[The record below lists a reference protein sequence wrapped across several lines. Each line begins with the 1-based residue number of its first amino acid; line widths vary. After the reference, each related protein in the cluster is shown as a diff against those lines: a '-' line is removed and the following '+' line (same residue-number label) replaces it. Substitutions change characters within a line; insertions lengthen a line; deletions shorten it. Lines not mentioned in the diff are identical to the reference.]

1 MTRQN
6 SVRCLLV
13 LSSLLL
19 NACASDKPIIP
30 EPLVKPRAELHP
42 EELEQTLIS
51 HNDGSS
57 GMTLSTS
64 IQATPKPPA
73 ADKLST
79 LKPIQPA
86 ETKAEEANIT
96 VAFDQMPLPN
106 FVQAVYGLILKKNYS
121 MDPLVAARKDLV
133 TLRAAQ
139 LQTPGQIEN
148 AARLLLK
155 TYGVAVTDLGA
166 GNYRITPD
174 NAQTGYAPEILR
186 GRALPEVPLAL
197 RPIYQLVE
205 LEAVR
210 SSEVVAWL
218 TKIFGTKV
226 SIIDDAAHNTLIL
239 SGQADDVTAV
249 LEAIHVLDQP
259 LMKGRHSQ
267 RINPV
272 FWSAEELGKKLSE
285 ILAAEGYNATN
296 SPSAQSPINLIP
308 IQGINALIVFAADP
322 GVMQHIIEWAKEF
335 DKPNTSRG
343 SGGGYFTYQARYTNA
358 ENLAHTMQSVLG
370 EAQAAPSVP
379 NYPAGTTV
387 IGTPAAAAQH
397 GRVIVN
403 AATNTLIFQGSSENH
418 TQLLNLLQELDKPAK
433 AALIEV
439 TVAEVTLDNTTQ
451 LGVEWAF
458 NASGAKG
465 ATIVGG
471 TRPGIPLGAAGV
483 TTGIGV
489 GTGGLTIARLNS
501 AGDLRMLLN
510 MLATSSKANVLSSPR
525 ILARNGETA
534 TIQVGSEI
542 PTINQQQT
550 NAATG
555 GTGVLQSVQY
565 RKTGVILN
573 VKPII
578 YAGDRIDLDVTQ
590 EVSDS
595 TRVGVAGSPIID
607 TRRVETHLSLKDGTP
622 VLLGGL
628 ISQNNS
634 RAETGVPL
642 LKDIPGVGQLFR
654 TNTDNNRKT
663 EMLVLITPYIVAD
676 DHDAQE
682 ITDAFRNR
690 LGEWAKAKTPTGLVI
705 KKAPAG
711 PPHEQPDTPA
721 SPETSG
727 TAVPPAP
734 APSTPAP

>member
-1 MTRQN
+1 MTQLN
-6 SVRCLLV
+6 SARCLLV
-13 LSSLLL
+13 LASLFL

-42 EELEQTLIS
+42 EELEQALVS
-51 HNDGSS
+51 HSDGVS
-57 GMTLSTS
+57 GMTLATT
-64 IQATPKPPA
+64 IQDTPKPPP

-79 LKPIQPA
+79 LKPADPA
-86 ETKAEEANIT
+86 TAEVIAEEANIT

-121 MDPLVAARKDLV
+121 MDPQVADRKDLV

-139 LQTPGQIEN
+139 LQTPRQIEN

-174 NAQTGYAPEILR
+174 NTQTGYAPEILR

-197 RPIYQLVE
+197 RPIHQLVE
-205 LEAVR
+205 LQAVR
-210 SSEVVAWL
+210 SNEIAGWL
-218 TKIFGTKV
+218 TKIFGSKV
-226 SIIDDAAHNTLIL
+226 SIIDDGVHNTLIL
-239 SGQADDVTAV
+239 SGQSDDVTAV
-249 LEAIHVLDQP
+249 LAALHVLDQP
-259 LMKGRHSQ
+259 LMKGRQSQ

-272 FWSAEELGKKLSE
+272 FWSAEDLGKKLVD
-285 ILAAEGYNATN
+285 ILSAEGYSVNTTA
-296 SPSAQSPINLIP
+296 SSAGMFPINLIT

-322 GVMQHIIEWAKEF
+322 AVMQHIIDWAKEF
-335 DKPNTSRG
+335 DKPNTSAGASG
-343 SGGGYFTYQARYTNA
+343 SYFTYQARYTNA
-358 ENLAHTMQSVLG
+358 EKLAQTMQSVFG
-370 EAQAAPSVP
+370 EAKVIVQGIGAPP
-379 NYPAGTTV
+379 PK
-387 IGTPAAAAQH
+387 TPS
-397 GRVIVN
+397 RVIVN
-403 AATNTLIFQGSSENH
+403 AATNTLIFQGSSDNP

-458 NASGAKG
+458 NASGANG
-465 ATIVGG
+465 SAYTGG
-471 TRPGIPLGAAGV
+471 TLGGIPLGAGLATAGM
-483 TTGIGV
+483 GIG
-489 GTGGLTIARLNS
+489 TSGLTIARLNS
-501 AGDLRMLLN
+501 AGDLRLLLN

-542 PTINQQQT
+542 PTINTQQT

-555 GTGVLQSVQY
+555 GSGVLQSVQY

-578 YAGDRIDLDVTQ
+578 YAGDRIDLDITQ

-595 TRVGVAGSPIID
+595 TRVGVAGSPVID
-607 TRRVETHLSLKDGTP
+607 TRKVETHLSLKDGTP

-634 RAETGVPL
+634 RAETGIPL
-642 LKDIPGVGQLFR
+642 LMDIPIIGQLFR

-682 ITDAFRNR
+682 ITDAFRNQ
-690 LGEWAKAKTPTGLVI
+690 LGEWAQAKTPPALPK
-705 KKAPAG
+705 KKAAASTPQG
-711 PPHEQPDTPA
+711 KPDTLA
-721 SPETSG
+721 APEKNDLLT
-727 TAVPPAP
+727 TPTPVP
-734 APSTPAP
+734 

>member
-1 MTRQN
+1 MTKQN
-6 SVRCLLV
+6 SARCLLV
-13 LSSLLL
+13 LASLLL

-42 EELEQTLIS
+42 EELEQTLVS
-51 HNDGSS
+51 HSDGSN

-64 IQATPKPPA
+64 IQDTPKLPPA
-73 ADKLST
+73 GKLDT
-79 LKPIQPA
+79 LKPA
-86 ETKAEEANIT
+86 EFATAEAKTEEANIT

-121 MDPLVAARKDLV
+121 MDPQVASRKDLV

-174 NAQTGYAPEILR
+174 NTQTGYMPEILR
-186 GRALPEVPLAL
+186 GRALPEVPLPL

-205 LEAVR
+205 LQAVR
-210 SSEVVAWL
+210 TGEVAIWL
-218 TKIFGTKV
+218 TKIFGSKV
-226 SIIDDAAHNTLIL
+226 NIIDDSAHNALIL
-239 SGQADDVTAV
+239 SGQSDDVAAV
-249 LEAIHVLDQP
+249 LGAIHVLDQP
-259 LMKGRHSQ
+259 LMKGRQSQ

-272 FWSAEELGKKLSE
+272 FWSADELSRKL
-285 ILAAEGYNATN
+285 IDVLTAEGYSATSS
-296 SPSAQSPINLIP
+296 SPSAGQFPINLIP

-322 GVMQHIIEWAKEF
+322 SVMQHIIEWAKEL
-335 DKPNTSRG
+335 DKPNNSRS
-343 SGGGYFTYQARYTNA
+343 SGGGYFTYKARYTNA
-358 ENLAHTMQSVLG
+358 ENLAKTMQSVLG
-370 EAQAAPSVP
+370 EAQAPPPPP
-379 NYPAGTTV
+379 NYPAGAVV
-387 IGTPAAAAQH
+387 IGAPAAPVKP

-403 AATNTLIFQGSSENH
+403 AATNTIIFQGSSENH

-439 TVAEVTLDNTTQ
+439 TVAEVTLDDTTQ

-465 ATIVGG
+465 TSITGG
-471 TRPGIPLGAAGV
+471 TLGGIPLGAGLA
-483 TTGIGV
+483 TSGIGI
-489 GTGGLTIARLNS
+489 GTSGLTIARLNS

-578 YAGDRIDLDVTQ
+578 YAGDRIDLDVSQ

-607 TRRVETHLSLKDGTP
+607 TRKVETHLSLKDGTP

-682 ITDAFRNR
+682 ITDAFRSQ
-690 LGEWAKAKTPTGLVI
+690 LGEWAQPKKQPVPPI
-705 KKAPAG
+705 KKAAAG
-711 PPHEQPDTPA
+711 PPQEKQDTPTA
-721 SPETSG
+721 SDKDG
-727 TAVPPAP
+727 AA

>member
-6 SVRCLLV
+6 SARCLLV
-13 LSSLLL
+13 LASLLL
-19 NACASDKPIIP
+19 NACAADKPIIP
-30 EPLVKPRAELHP
+30 DPLVKPRAELHP
-42 EELEQTLIS
+42 EELEQTLIPHS
-51 HNDGSS
+51 DGSS

-64 IQATPKPPA
+64 IQNTPKPPT

-79 LKPIQPA
+79 LKPAESVPA
-86 ETKAEEANIT
+86 EVKAEEANIT

-121 MDPLVAARKDLV
+121 MDPQVASRKDLV

-155 TYGVAVTDLGA
+155 TYGVAVTNLGA

-174 NAQTGYAPEILR
+174 NTQTGYAPEILR
-186 GRALPEVPLAL
+186 GRALPEVPLPL

-205 LEAVR
+205 LQAVR
-210 SSEVVAWL
+210 SNEIVSWL
-218 TKIFGTKV
+218 TKIFGSKV
-226 SIIDDAAHNTLIL
+226 SIIDDFVHNTLIV
-239 SGQADDVTAV
+239 SGQSDDVAAV

-259 LMKGRHSQ
+259 LMKGRQSQ

-272 FWSAEELGKKLSE
+272 FWSAEELSKKLIEVLS
-285 ILAAEGYNATN
+285 AEGYSVT
-296 SPSAQSPINLIP
+296 SAAASVGMFPINLIP

-322 GVMQHIIEWAKEF
+322 AVMQHVIDWAKEF
-335 DKPNTSRG
+335 DKPSTSRS

-358 ENLAHTMQSVLG
+358 ENLAKTMQSVLG
-370 EAQAAPSVP
+370 ETQTAAPA
-379 NYPAGTTV
+379 AGTV
-387 IGTPAAAAQH
+387 AKSSH
-397 GRVIVN
+397 VVVN
-403 AATNTLIFQGSSENH
+403 AATNTLIFQGDTQNH

-433 AALIEV
+433 SALIEV

-458 NASGAKG
+458 NASGANG
-465 ATIVGG
+465 TTYTGG
-471 TRPGIPLGAAGV
+471 TLAGIPLGAGLA
-483 TTGIGV
+483 TAGIGI
-489 GTGGLTIARLNS
+489 GTGGLTIAKLNS
-501 AGDLRMLLN
+501 AGDLRLLIN
-510 MLATSSKANVLSSPR
+510 MLATSSNANVLSSPR

-534 TIQVGSEI
+534 SIQVGSEI
-542 PTINQQQT
+542 PTINEQQT

-565 RKTGVILN
+565 RNTGVILN

-607 TRRVETHLSLKDGTP
+607 TRKVSTHLSLKDGTP

-628 ISQNNS
+628 ISRNNS
-634 RAETGVPL
+634 RSETGVPL
-642 LKDIPGVGQLFR
+642 LKDIPLIGQFFR
-654 TNTDNNRKT
+654 TNSDNNHKT

-682 ITDAFRNR
+682 ITNAFRNQ
-690 LGEWAKAKTPTGLVI
+690 LGEWAKPNTPPALPI
-705 KKAPAG
+705 KKATARSTQ
-711 PPHEQPDTPA
+711 ENPDTPA
-721 SPETSG
+721 APEKNDLLT
-727 TAVPPAP
+727 
-734 APSTPAP
+734 TPTPTP